1 MVGEDD
7 QDGANDAARA
17 FDALRAE
24 VTVLRRAIE
33 TLPGAWEDN
42 RPPDYSPD
50 LGRIVKGLTA
60 VEKRLAGVEAQP
72 ALKLPPELYS
82 AAIQRAGHDV
92 VRDTVSELQLT
103 RQKLDGMI
111 GSARSQAEQR
121 DKVFWTGVTAFIVAL
136 LLGLIVSPYLA
147 SALPFGWSD
156 SVAATVMDAD
166 EWNAGAALM
175 QAAHPN
181 RWNGL
186 VAPFNLI
193 NGDAANAKAV
203 AACQAAVAKTGKP
216 RMCRIIVKVP

>member
-1 MVGEDD
+1 MADE
-7 QDGANDAARA
+7 DGANDAARA

-24 VTVLRRAIE
+24 VLVLRRAIE

-50 LGRIVKGLTA
+50 LGRIVKGLGA
-60 VEKRLAGVEAQP
+60 LEKRLATVEAHP
-72 ALKLPPELYS
+72 ALKLPPELYG

-103 RQKLDGMI
+103 RQKLDGML
-111 GSARSQAEQR
+111 GSARSQTEQR
-121 DKVFWTGVTAFIVAL
+121 DKVFWTGVIAFIVAL
-136 LLGLIVSPYLA
+136 LVGLIASPYLA

-156 SVAATVMDAD
+156 SVAAIVMDAD

-175 QAAHPN
+175 QAGHPN
-181 RWNGL
+181 RWNNL

-193 NGDAANAKAV
+193 NGDPANAKAV
-203 AACQAAVAKTGKP
+203 AACQAEAEKTGRP
-216 RMCRIIVKVP
+216 QMCRIVVKAQ